1 MPVLVFC
8 ISIIVGFILSIIVS
22 YKKEKPSIL
31 IIYVLM
37 TLNNFDFVFIQL
49 KEILYRTCSSWGF
62 YVAIVCMATYMMF
75 EKKNNIRNII
85 IVFIAF
91 LLMYQTKDLNQW
103 FYNDYVR
110 YQKDLTI
117 AHELI
122 YDLEKSYDTSKPL
135 VIMGTPYKGIGGK
148 GAQSNSLSVLWWGK
162 KAFNDNGA
170 EFIKFLNSLGYDFKR
185 PNDEQYEKGKI
196 EAETMNTYP
205 KDGSIKELED
215 CIVIN
220 F

>member
-1 MPVLVFC
+1 MKEKKKFRVFDTILATVC
-8 ISIIVGFILSIIVS
+8 IFIL
-22 YKKEKPSIL
+22 
-31 IIYVLM
+31 VL
-37 TLNNFDFVFIQL
+37 F
-49 KEILYRTCSSWGF
+49 
-62 YVAIVCMATYMMF
+62 
-75 EKKNNIRNII
+75 
-85 IVFIAF
+85 
-91 LLMYQTKDLNQW
+91 QTKSLNQL
-103 FYNDYVR
+103 FYNDYNR

-135 VIMGTPYKGIGGK
+135 VIMGAPYKGIAGY

-185 PNDEQYEKGKI
+185 PNDEQYEKGKV
-196 EAETMNTYP
+196 EAETMKGYP
-205 KDGSIKELED
+205 KEDSIRELED